1 MEMDRT
7 SKTNAGLPAEKD
19 YTPRTLGKWL
29 VLLIEGAIIGV
40 GAILPGIS
48 GGVLCVVF
56 GIYPPMMALL
66 AHPIKSIGKYYRL
79 FIPVII
85 GWALGFLAL
94 AGVIAELFAKE
105 SNIITCLFVGL
116 IAGTFPSLFKEAARD
131 GRTKAGWTALILSTA
146 LLLALFML
154 LQYGGGDGVQLTPS
168 APWFLFCGALW
179 GVSLIV
185 PGMSSSSLLIFLGL
199 YYPMSAGIA
208 ALDPAVIVPFV
219 IGILLTVLLLA
230 RGVNTLFER
239 HYGVAFHC
247 IIGFVIASTL
257 PIIPLSYKNVW
268 QGLLCLA
275 VAAVGFVA
283 TYYMDKLGERTQD
296 AQKGADT

>member
-1 MEMDRT
+1 MET
-7 SKTNAGLPAEKD
+7 NHASKTDAGLPAEKD
-19 YTPRTLGKWL
+19 YTPHTLGKWL
-29 VLLIEGAIIGV
+29 VLLIQGAIIGV
-40 GAILPGIS
+40 GAILPGVS

-66 AHPIKSIGKYYRL
+66 AHPLQSFGKYYRL
-79 FIPVII
+79 FILVII

-116 IAGTFPSLFKEAARD
+116 IAGMFPSLFREGARD
-131 GRTKAGWTALILSTA
+131 GRTKAAWTALILSTA
-146 LLLALFML
+146 LLLGLFML
-154 LQYGGGDGVQLTPS
+154 LQYGVGVQLTPS

-208 ALDPAVIVPFV
+208 ALNPAVIVPFV

-247 IIGFVIASTL
+247 IIGFVIASTI
-257 PIIPLSYKNVW
+257 PIIPLSYKSAG
-268 QGLLCLA
+268 QGLLCLL
-275 VAAVGFVA
+275 VAAAGFFA
-283 TYYMDKLGERTQD
+283 TFYMDKLGERTQD
-296 AQKGADT
+296 AQTGVDT